1 MPSMKS
7 KIAQYLLILT
17 LGLVAA
23 SFLPWVYMTAIYYI
37 FRYAIMACTAAAFVL
52 TFSLEKTLSSRF
64 MRLFAATIAL
74 TVVEFVVFKLIGHRF
89 HPADCTQLII
99 AFLCI
104 CIGQNLD
111 KDLRFWANLSYYY
124 TIGLILMGL
133 LNCWYWAGGFY
144 VPEHYMLNE
153 GKNQV
158 GALIA
163 IAAGATFFLGIKL
176 KEQRTHYLVVSFLAV
191 LVLVLIRARSDLF
204 ALLLCMLLVLIK
216 DANWKWQWNLKT
228 VLTIIGI
235 GTIAFILY
243 TGFVG
248 DELKTFMVGGKSST
262 GMEEMTSRRMSRNT
276 EGLEFFLND
285 PLKGEQEEASGIL
298 LIHNY
303 ILLRLVRYGIWSFP
317 IVAFYLYFGIHVVVA
332 LFRKRKSDLEDLG
345 YVVATVPLLVS
356 FVEPNFPYGPGS
368 VQLLTFVLLGT
379 ALAPRRK
386 TLPTSNDHEKKHVLH
401 ICNDFTYS
409 KVHTELYQKLDQQG
423 VSQTVYAP
431 IRNSTDI
438 GKNHFEGEHTNILY
452 APILKPWHRLFF
464 HKKIE
469 DTTKDIVKNID
480 LSRIQCTHATTLFSD
495 GTVALELKKRFGIPY
510 VVAVRNSDL
519 NAFLKYAPH
528 LWWVH
533 REVIREADKVI
544 FITPMLQQ
552 RLRKH
557 WTVIGLRNLL
567 EQKSM
572 VIANGLNDFWLKNLC
587 LDSHRHAAGHRA
599 IYVGNFDNNKNVLRL
614 MEAFLKLKNEIPDIH
629 LDLVGGSGEQE
640 TDVLSL
646 TEKHPDLFHYH
657 GRIYDK
663 QKLQSLYQSNN
674 LFAMASIHE
683 TFGLVF
689 VESMSQGLSV
699 LYTRNEGIDGL
710 FDTNIGEAVDPHS
723 VDSIQTALRNLF
735 LHPERYQTLPASRFQ
750 DFNWSTIAQ
759 RYQTLYENL

>member
-379 ALAPRRK
+379 ALAPRKK

-423 VSQTVYAP
+423 VEQIVYTP
-431 IRNSTDI
+431 FRNKEDE
-438 GKNHFEGEHTNILY
+438 GKNHFEGTSTQIIY
-452 APILKPWHRLFF
+452 APILKKIHRLLF
-464 HKKIE
+464 HRKIE
-469 DTTKDIVKNID
+469 ATVHDIARNVD
-480 LSRIQCTHATTLFSD
+480 LSTVKCSHATTLFSD
-495 GTVALELKKRFGIPY
+495 GAVALALKKQYGIPY
-510 VVAVRNSDL
+510 IVAVRNSDL

-533 REVIREADKVI
+533 REIIREADKVI

-614 MEAFLKLKNEIPDIH
+614 MEAVESLQNDIPDVH
-629 LDLVGGSGEQE
+629 LDLVGGTGEQE
-640 TDVLSL
+640 ADVLKL
-646 TEKHPDLFHYH
+646 TENKPDLFTYH
-657 GRIYDK
+657 GKIYDK
-663 QKLQSLYQSNN
+663 QKLQELYQSNN
-674 LFAMASIHE
+674 VFAMASKHE

-699 LYTRNEGIDGL
+699 LYTQNEGIDGL
-710 FDTNIGEAVDPHS
+710 FEEPIGEAVNPSDTN
-723 VDSIQTALRNLF
+723 SIKEALQNLF
-735 LHPERYQTLPASRFQ
+735 THPEKYQLISENRIQ
-750 DFNWSTIAQ
+750 EFNWTTIAK
-759 RYQTLYENL
+759 RYAALYQQL

>member
-1 MPSMKS
+1 MKN
-7 KIAQYLLILT
+7 KIAKYLLITT
-17 LGLVAA
+17 LALIAA
-23 SFLPWVYMTAIYYI
+23 SFLPWVYMTLTYYI
-37 FRYAIMACTAAAFVL
+37 FRYAIMACTTAAFLL
-52 TFSLEKTLSSRF
+52 TFSLSKTLSPRF
-64 MRLFAATIAL
+64 VRLFLAAIAL
-74 TVVEFVVFKLIGHRF
+74 TFVEFACFKILGRRF
-89 HPADCTQLII
+89 HLEDFTQLVI

-104 CIGQNLD
+104 CIGLNID
-111 KDLRFWANLSYYY
+111 EDLKFWTNVSYYY
-124 TIGLILMGL
+124 TLGLVVMGL

-163 IAAGATFFLGIKL
+163 ISAGATFFLGIKL

-423 VSQTVYAP
+423 VEQIVYTP

-533 REVIREADKVI
+533 REVVREADKII
-544 FITPMLQQ
+544 FITPMLKK
-552 RLRKH
+552 RLQNH
-557 WTVIGLRNLL
+557 WTMIGLR
-567 EQKSM
+567 KM
-572 VIANGLNDFWLKNLC
+572 VEEKGLVVSNGLNDYWLSH
-587 LDSHRHAAGHRA
+587 LDLNAHRHSNGHRA

-614 MEAFLKLKNEIPDIH
+614 MEAVESLQNDIPDVH
-629 LDLVGGSGEQE
+629 LDLVGGTGEQE
-640 TDVLSL
+640 ADVLKL
-646 TEKHPDLFHYH
+646 TENKPDLFTYH
-657 GRIYDK
+657 GKIYDK
-663 QKLQSLYQSNN
+663 QKLQELYQSNN
-674 LFAMASIHE
+674 VFAMASKHE

-699 LYTRNEGIDGL
+699 LYTQNEGIDGL
-710 FDTNIGEAVDPHS
+710 FEEPIGEAVNPSDTN
-723 VDSIQTALRNLF
+723 SIKEALQNLF
-735 LHPERYQTLPASRFQ
+735 THPEKYQLISENRIQ
-750 DFNWSTIAQ
+750 EFNWTTIAK
-759 RYQTLYENL
+759 RYAALYQQL